1 MNNVLVAQSGGPTPV
16 INSSLAGV
24 VLEALNDKDVDKV
37 YGAYYGIEG
46 VLKENFLCFNDV
58 DLDEVK
64 YLKTTPSSALGSCRY
79 KLPKYEEDKA
89 TFEKLFSIFE
99 KLEIKYFFYIGGN
112 DSMDTINRLSII
124 AKELNSNTICV
135 GIPKTIDNDLNGIDH
150 SPGFGSCSKY
160 INYTIIESLR
170 DSFVYD
176 KKSVTVLEVMGR
188 NAGWIAA
195 STCIAKQYCGAPDLI
210 YLPEVPFSFEK
221 LEKDLNEVFKTK
233 NNVYVVISEGAK
245 FANGKYI
252 SEDETVE
259 RDTFGHAK
267 LSGACEVI
275 QNYIKNEMGITTKGT
290 KLDILQRS
298 GMHAASLIDVEE
310 AFELG
315 RHGFEYAKEGK
326 NGYMSALVRNSS
338 LPYNISYTCIPI
350 SDVAN
355 IEKFLPESFLDENKT
370 GITREG
376 FEYFLPLIQGDVRI
390 PKVDGLPRHSTI
402 KPSNV

>member
-1 MNNVLVAQSGGPTPV
+1 MNNVLVAQSGGPTSV

-24 VLEALNDKDVDKV
+24 VIDALRDNDVDKV

-58 DLDEVK
+58 DMDEIK

-79 KLPKYEEDKA
+79 KLPNYDEDKSVY
-89 TFEKLFSIFE
+89 EKLFSIFD
-99 KLEIKYFFYIGGN
+99 KNEIKYFFYIGGN

-124 AKELNSNTICV
+124 AKEVGSKTICV

-150 SPGFGSCSKY
+150 SPGFGSCAKY
-160 INYTIIESLR
+160 INYTIVESLR

-195 STCIAKQYCGAPDLI
+195 SACIAKQYCGAPDLI
-210 YLPEVPFSFEK
+210 YLPEVPFSYEK
-221 LEKDLNEVFKTK
+221 LEKDLERIFKEK
-233 NNVYVVISEGAK
+233 NNVYIVVSEGLK
-245 FANGKYI
+245 LENGKYI
-252 SEDETVE
+252 SEDTSTET
-259 RDTFGHAK
+259 DTFGHVK
-267 LSGACEVI
+267 LAGAGDAVRD
-275 QNYIKNEMGITTKGT
+275 YIKDHMGITTKGT

-298 GMHAASLIDVEE
+298 GMHVASLIDVEE

-315 RHGFEYAKEGK
+315 RRGFEYAKEGK
-326 NGYMSALVRNSS
+326 NGYMSSLIRNSS
-338 LPYNISYTCIPI
+338 LPYNISYTAVPI
-350 SDVAN
+350 SEVAN
-355 IEKFLPESFLDENKT
+355 VENFLPESFIDENRT

-376 FEYFLPLIQGDVRI
+376 FEYFLPLIQGDIKV

-402 KPSNV
+402 KPCNV